1 MIISISGKI
10 GSGKDTVGSII
21 QAFMEFPKASN
32 ENILRMSESGIE
44 NPTSKIKKWADKL
57 KNITCFLISCTRQDL
72 EDSDFKNKELG
83 EEWWYYKVQ
92 AQKVKNDMFFLLAY
106 LDNPELSKYYDATLI
121 KSTPRLLL
129 QLLGTDCG
137 RNIIHPNIWVNAL
150 MSEYKPAILENLH
163 VPGQYIARCLT
174 CDNVFQGAKRSTTC
188 INCESRI
195 EKYPNW
201 IITDTRFPN
210 ELQAVESRGGLNI
223 RVKRP
228 DVITNSVTGKSFPI
242 KVHKKE
248 HESET
253 ALDNAKFDYTINNNS
268 SIEELI
274 EKVKQI
280 LITEKII

>member
-1 MIISISGKI
+1 MIISISGRI
-10 GSGKDTVGSII
+10 GSGKDTVGSIV
-21 QAFMEFPKASN
+21 QAFLDFPKAN
-32 ENILRMSESGIE
+32 NGNILRMSESGID
-44 NPTSKIKKWADKL
+44 NPTSKIKKWAGKL
-57 KNITCFLISCTRQDL
+57 KDITCVLLNCTREDL

-83 EEWWYYKVQ
+83 EEWW
-92 AQKVKNDMFFLLAY
+92 FFAETENHNKISYLENKGVLAGKFPIFK
-106 LDNPELSKYYDATLI
+106 L
-121 KSTPRLLL
+121 TPRLLL

-150 MSEYKPAILENLH
+150 MSEYFCEDCGWKENNKGTIDACSGLH
-163 VPGQYIARCLT
+163 KL
-174 CDNVFQGAKRSTTC
+174 
-188 INCESRI
+188 
-195 EKYPNW
+195 PNW

-210 ELQAVESRGGLNI
+210 ELQAVESKKGLNI

-228 DVITNSVTGKSFPI
+228 DVITNSVTGKAFPI